1 MEIKLS
7 KSQFV
12 SMACRDLGLAKPTKK
27 KVKKENEADIYIY
40 ERQSNYGRKDA
51 LHKKRRP
58 GYKSK

>member
-1 MEIKLS
+1 
-7 KSQFV
+7 
-12 SMACRDLGLAKPTKK
+12 MACRDLGLAKPTKK

>member
-12 SMACRDLGLAKPTKK
+12 SMMCKDLGLVKPTKK
-27 KVKKENEADIYIY
+27 KVEKNEADVYIY

-51 LHKKRRP
+51 MHKKRRF
-58 GYKSK
+58 GYRSK

>member
-1 MEIKLS
+1 MEVRLN

-12 SMACRDLGLAKPTKK
+12 SMACRDLGIAKPTKK
-27 KVKKENEADIYIY
+27 KVEKNEADVYIY

-51 LHKKRRP
+51 MHKKRRP